1 MVGRSKGE
9 EGERKAPSKHYF
21 ANLKNQLI
29 EFNDEVSTYADTLKS
44 LCLLSV
50 VSVKGKEPSLTF
62 PAVHHTPFLFPFL
75 TDCFP
80 SHYDPSGSPGREAS
94 APSAVCSLALSVM
107 LRTWTGSW

>member
-29 EFNDEVSTYADTLKS
+29 EFNDEVSTYADILKS

-50 VSVKGKEPSLTF
+50 VSVKGTFTF
-62 PAVHHTPFLFPFL
+62 PAVHHTPPSSLLSRIVFPLIMIPVGRLEEKRAPRAQFAPW
-75 TDCFP
+75 P
-80 SHYDPSGSPGREAS
+80 SQ
-94 APSAVCSLALSVM
+94 
-107 LRTWTGSW
+107 